1 MILVTATLL
10 LGLVASW
17 LLFNRFPGLEQG
29 DTQES
34 GNQNPQ
40 LSIIIPARNEEK
52 NLALLLAD
60 LKNQTRAIHEIICV
74 DDGSTDYTASIARDY
89 RATLITAAPK
99 PDGWLGKAWACHQG
113 GEAAS
118 GELLLFLD
126 ADVRLSPNGLGKLLR
141 ARHKTGMVVSVM
153 PYHRIL
159 KSWEALSLFFN
170 CLQMG
175 ANGLGLP
182 PSFKSSGGVGLYGP
196 VILID
201 RGDYQAVGG
210 HAAIKTSI
218 VDDVALGEKLKEK
231 GIPFALFL
239 GDQDVAYRMYGGGLG
254 DLIDGWT
261 KNQAAGVA
269 NTPLFLI
276 VLVFFWIT
284 AVASA
289 PLYLVL
295 NLVWQQWL
303 WSTIMAACYGIW
315 VLELTRIARQIGSFS
330 VIGITCYPLLLLFY
344 LVIFLR
350 SLVKKIMGRPVIWKD
365 REIRQQK

>member
-17 LLFNRFPGLEQG
+17 LLFYRFPGLEQG
-29 DTQES
+29 DLQEVS
-34 GNQNPQ
+34 NQRLR

-60 LKNQTRAIHEIICV
+60 LQNQTYQIHEIICI
-74 DDGSTDYTASIARDY
+74 DDGSTDHTASIVRDY
-89 RATLITAAPK
+89 RATLITATPK
-99 PDGWLGKAWACHQG
+99 PDGWLGKAWACQQG

-126 ADVRLSPNGLGKLLR
+126 ADVRLSPTGLGKLLK
-141 ARHKTGMVVSVM
+141 AYQKNGIVVSVM
-153 PYHRIL
+153 PYHRL
-159 KSWEALSLFFN
+159 EKSWEALSLFFN

-182 PSFKSSGGVGLYGP
+182 PGFKASGGVGLYGP

-210 HAAIKTSI
+210 HAAIKASI
-218 VDDVALGEKLKEK
+218 VDDVALGEKLRDKA
-231 GIPFALFL
+231 IPFALFL
-239 GDQDVAYRMYGGGLG
+239 GDQDVAYRMYGGGLR

-269 NTPLFLI
+269 KTPLFLI
-276 VLVFFWIT
+276 GLVFFWIT
-284 AVASA
+284 AGASA

-295 NLVWQQWL
+295 SLVWQQWH
-303 WSTIMAACYGIW
+303 WSVIMAVCYGIW
-315 VLELTRIARQIGSFS
+315 VLELNRIARRIGSFPAIS
-330 VIGITCYPLLLLFY
+330 ILFYPLSLLFY

-350 SLVKKIMGRPVIWKD
+350 SLVKKIFGRPVIWKD
-365 REIRQQK
+365 RKIRLDK